1 MIKMKIAILS
11 EKYPPDPGGLAVSTQ
26 RLASLLQREGNQVEV
41 FAPQQSLQSGC
52 TYSVQD
58 GGVIVNR
65 FAAQRRVEDTLAD
78 WFDLVIDRHG
88 QQSFDLLHGFYLV
101 QAGFVATY
109 AGNYLN
115 LPSVVSA
122 RGNDL
127 DRSIFHP
134 GKAAHILYALQ
145 YSSAITANAWQLV
158 RKAQALA
165 PGKTVAHIPNG
176 VDSAIFCPGE
186 RDENLISHLELDHR
200 LVIGFSGEARAKK
213 GLATQLLAFEQVAA
227 QREVA
232 LLLVGGVRKGED
244 QDLLNIFCKQ
254 KPSLNIKVLPF
265 VPLEQMPAYYRLM
278 DVFWMPSLRDGMPNA
293 LLEAMACERPVVG
306 TPVGGIRDLLNQPE
320 IGRLVAAGDVSAL
333 AELTVRLLDNPK
345 ERISMGRAARDWVCQ
360 NYSPETEL
368 CANLQIYQQ
377 ALKAYS

>member
-1 MIKMKIAILS
+1 
-11 EKYPPDPGGLAVSTQ
+11 
-26 RLASLLQREGNQVEV
+26 
-41 FAPQQSLQSGC
+41 
-52 TYSVQD
+52 
-58 GGVIVNR
+58 VIVNR

-101 QAGFVATY
+101 QAGFVAAY

-115 LPSVVSA
+115 LPAVVSA

-145 YSSAITANAWQLV
+145 HCSAVTANAWQLV

-165 PGKTVAHIPNG
+165 PGKAVAHIPNG
-176 VDSAIFCPGE
+176 VDSEIFCPGD
-186 RDENLISHLELDHR
+186 RDEALIRHLELDHC

-213 GLATQLLAFEQVAA
+213 GLVTQLLAFEQVAA
-227 QREVA
+227 QREAA
-232 LLLVGGVRKGED
+232 LLMVGGVRKGED
-244 QDLLNIFCKQ
+244 QDLFNIFRKQ
-254 KPSLNIKVLPF
+254 KPSLNIKVLPS

-278 DVFWMPSLRDGMPNA
+278 DVFWMPSLRDGLPNA

-306 TPVGGIRDLLNQPE
+306 PPVGGIRDLLIQPE
-320 IGRLVAAGDVSAL
+320 IGSLVPAGDVSAL
-333 AELTVRLLDNPK
+333 AELTIRLLDNPE
-345 ERISMGRAARDWVCQ
+345 ERNSMGRAARDWVRQ
-360 NYSPETEL
+360 NYSLETEL
-368 CANLQIYQQ
+368 SANLHIYQQ
-377 ALKAYS
+377 VLKVHG